1 MSCFGPSGGAVATFD
16 PAAFIAAYPAFATVS
31 PASLGVAFTLA
42 TLYWRNDGTGP
53 IPDVPTQTTLLWLLT
68 AHIAQLNYGING
80 QPPTGLVG
88 RINSAGEGSVNV
100 GTDYVSNINSAWF
113 DQTTFGAE
121 FWTATAA
128 FRTMR
133 YRSRP
138 GRYFGAFYP
147 SGRG

>member
-1 MSCFGPSGGAVATFD
+1 MSCGGAVAIFD
-16 PAAFIAAYPAFATVS
+16 PAAFIAAYPQFASVS
-31 PASLGVAFTLA
+31 PTLLGLAFNLA

-53 IPDVPTQTTLLWLLT
+53 VPDVPTQTAILWLLT

-100 GTDYVSNINSAWF
+100 GTDYVSNINSAFF
-113 DQTTFGAE
+113 DQTPFGAQ
-121 FWTATAA
+121 FWSATAA
-128 FRTMR
+128 FRGMR
-133 YRSRP
+133 YRAKA
-138 GRYFGAFYP
+138 GRYFGTFYP